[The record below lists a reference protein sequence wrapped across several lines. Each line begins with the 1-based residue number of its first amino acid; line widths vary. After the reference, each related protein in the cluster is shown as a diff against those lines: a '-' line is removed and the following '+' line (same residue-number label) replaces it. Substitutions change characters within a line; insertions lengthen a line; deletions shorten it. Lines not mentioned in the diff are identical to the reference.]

1 MSTLFLFPSRYAKR
15 GSTTTAYRTVNTG
28 NVLAYAGNTPKE
40 DIQLSTQEVVSYT
53 GGVLS
58 YSRGSTSVV
67 FSAAGSTSTFAAPA
81 PSVNKKIVASV
92 PQYRNDNGQRKKR
105 QAFTSLSSREPNT
118 FSSGTDL
125 NEFKGSGSYSLTKVS
140 CRAAIGKAKRSAFDS
155 LIEDFRKESDK
166 NDVRD
171 SLRAKINFSKC
182 TLKYTIH
189 ACYHLPSAHHHVK
202 FQVLAW

>member
-40 DIQLSTQEVVSYT
+40 DIQLSTQEMVSYT

-125 NEFKGSGSYSLTKVS
+125 NEFKGSGSYSLTKVR
-140 CRAAIGKAKRSAFDS
+140 CHAQKAKRSAFDNGIGKKS
-155 LIEDFRKESDK
+155 NK
-166 NDVRD
+166 NFVSD
-171 SLRAKINFSKC
+171 SLRAKINYSKC
-182 TLKYTIH
+182 HKHSTDVHETP
-189 ACYHLPSAHHHVK
+189 HL
-202 FQVLAW
+202 